1 MATTLKSI
9 KKSLQKNNK
18 DFEKSPTYN
27 FMLAYLFKNPC
38 IKAYDTVLHVHLEA
52 LFLLEAVVDLEDSS
66 KIDGNQLI
74 ELLSV

>member
-1 MATTLKSI
+1 
-9 KKSLQKNNK
+9 
-18 DFEKSPTYN
+18 
-27 FMLAYLFKNPC
+27 MLAYLFKNPC